1 MKKFLLMTLAVM
13 LSGPAFA
20 ATLRVNNAVG
30 SGAKYATVDAALT
43 DAQDGDVIIVD
54 GSTDSYGDIEI
65 SKKITLQ
72 GPGYFLSENGISTED
87 VSTAKFKSITIK
99 CEGVKLTG
107 ITSDVVTIYADK
119 VVLTRNYLNVIN
131 LGRNFSYSDQPI
143 SNGVIHQNFITGW
156 VMRDS
161 YSVSCTF
168 FQITNNIFA
177 RYSNVHIK
185 GVDQSVIAYNTFAS
199 YQPTLNTV
207 TNSVIEYNIGNQ
219 VDSNGAGLT
228 NTYQGNYLLPYNTSL
243 YSSKYTD
250 RNIKDVDASL
260 SLTAGAFAGSDPY
273 VFSGLGENP
282 VVSDIEMPQ
291 SVVKGEDLKVTVRL
305 GFATPSN
312 TPEE

>member
-1 MKKFLLMTLAVM
+1 MKKILLMTLAVM

>member
-250 RNIKDVDASL
+250 RNIKDVDATL

>member
-1 MKKFLLMTLAVM
+1 MKKILLMTLAVI

-54 GSTDSYGDIEI
+54 GSTDSYGDIDI
-65 SKKITLQ
+65 TKRITLQ

-199 YQPTLNTV
+199 SQPTLNTV

-250 RNIKDVDASL
+250 SNIKDVDATL

>member
-1 MKKFLLMTLAVM
+1 MKKILLMTLAVM

-131 LGRNFSYSDQPI
+131 LGRNFSYSDHPI